1 MFNFSFHLSF
11 RFFALGFLCYDV
23 DCIFFKTTG
32 EFYFLFFLVRSLDFW
47 IFEFSNF
54 RFFGIFSNS
63 IDSLSLQFLF
73 FRISNNFFDF
83 FLWCLRGL
91 LLFYLFFIKIYK
103 NALFSEQ
110 NPIAVNWKIIWL
122 LRWVWPPGT
131 PKSSKPKLGT
141 RKGTKRE
148 KSCVKR
154 DILLR
159 RRIFPKI
166 ESEARLETIR
176 VPSAVFITRR
186 ERQIHFWRWH

>member
-1 MFNFSFHLSF
+1 MVFTRASSFF
-11 RFFALGFLCYDV
+11 
-23 DCIFFKTTG
+23 
-32 EFYFLFFLVRSLDFW
+32 
-47 IFEFSNF
+47 
-54 RFFGIFSNS
+54 
-63 IDSLSLQFLF
+63 
-73 FRISNNFFDF
+73 IS
-83 FLWCLRGL
+83 
-91 LLFYLFFIKIYK
+91 FFIKIYK

-176 VPSAVFITRR
+176 AVFFSLHHSAGEEDSFLTLTLDDDIFLIDEIFRSYENFDEFCVNFT
-186 ERQIHFWRWH
+186 HFWIQIQVFISKGFNFDLLIRTGAAELDQPRLNWFHSCLLQSSERFSSLNF